1 MKKEKYILD
10 CYLPKSNWSSTL
22 KYFNLYN
29 NHFGGSIPVSI
40 GNLTKITFLDLS
52 LNEFEGQLPSTLISL
67 KQLTDLDLSSNRLE
81 GPLPTHVTWLQ
92 NLNEFFLNDNLLTRG
107 IPSWPFTLPSLKYL
121 HLSNNSLT
129 GPIDKIQKPNSV
141 QEVYLAYNHMH
152 GEIPSSFFNLANLIE
167 LDLSSNNFCGV
178 IKSDMLLK
186 LKNLETLILSSNNFS
201 GAIKL
206 DVLSKLENL
215 TMLELSNN
223 KLLSF
228 SSDDGVNSTFQKL
241 ETLYFSS
248 CNVQQFPNIL
258 ISAKILRYLDLSNN
272 AIKGSIFK
280 WESEG
285 WERLFYLNLSHN
297 LLMSLEQFLGENL
310 HILDLRSNLLQGP
323 LLAPLPPS
331 LEEFWISNN
340 NLTGEIA
347 PSICNLTYPQILNLS
362 RNHLGGII
370 PKCLGSSSY
379 GPRIINLQKNN
390 FKGKIPDFCADYNG
404 LINLA
409 LNDNQLEGPF
419 PRSLINCTFLKFLN
433 LANNKLN
440 DTFPRWLGA
449 LPALQVLIL
458 RFNRFHGFLNIFEDI
473 RPSFSS
479 LQIVDLSEN
488 EFNGVLPT
496 TFFQN
501 LNSLTHARNLSEL
514 VLQESDKEGLTP
526 LYALHFYD
534 QVSVNVTWK
543 KSEMELEY
551 IRTLPIFTAIDFS
564 NNRFSGK
571 IPEAIGELRTLEV
584 LNLSHNSFTGNIP
597 PSLGNLVELESLDLS
612 SNNLSGEIPSQ
623 MTKLTF
629 LEVLNFSHN
638 NLVGPIPHGNQ
649 FNTFENDFYYGNLGL
664 CGFPLTKQCGN
675 GEGPKPP
682 APKRKEAEGSPVA
695 FIWKLVMR
703 GYGCGVVLGLST
715 GYIVF
720 TIGRPWW
727 FFTDK
732 AYSFFLSYLVVP
744 EEDAALLLYV
754 LARNSMFSEF
764 IFMSS
769 DLKKGFK
776 LASEDNLLCF
786 LFNI

>member
-1 MKKEKYILD
+1 MGNFIWLCQIRSLLLVLFFLSVVGCCLGLSISSLKPTPLCLPEDASAFLQFKNTMSIDYSSDDSSCYPKTSYWNESTNCCSWKGVNCDKASGQVFGLD
-10 CYLPKSNWSSTL
+10 LSCSLLVGSLSPNTSPFRLQGLKRLNLASND
-22 KYFNLYN
+22 FNASPIQSG
-29 NHFGGSIPVSI
+29 FRSIPASI

-52 LNEFEGQLPSTLISL
+52 LNEFEAS
-67 KQLTDLDLSSNRLE
+67 
-81 GPLPTHVTWLQ
+81 LPTHVTGLQ
-92 NLNEFFLNDNLLTRG
+92 NLNEFFLNDNSLTGG
-107 IPSWPFTLPSLKYL
+107 ITSWPFTLPSLKYL
-121 HLSNNSLT
+121 DLSNNSLT

-152 GEIPSSFFNLANLIE
+152 GEIQSSFFNLANLIE
-167 LDLSSNNFCGV
+167 LDLSSNNFSGL

-186 LKNLETLILSSNNFS
+186 LKNLETLVLSSNNFN

-206 DVLSKLENL
+206 DVLSKLKNL
-215 TMLELSNN
+215 SMLELSHN
-223 KLLSF
+223 KLLSL

-258 ISAKILRYLDLSNN
+258 RSAKSLRYLDLSNN

-280 WESEG
+280 WESE
-285 WERLFYLNLSHN
+285 
-297 LLMSLEQFLGENL
+297 
-310 HILDLRSNLLQGP
+310 
-323 LLAPLPPS
+323 
-331 LEEFWISNN
+331 EFWISNN
-340 NLTGEIA
+340 NFTGEI
-347 PSICNLTYPQILNLS
+347 PPPICNLTFPQILDLS
-362 RNHLGGII
+362 KNYLGGII
-370 PKCLGSSSY
+370 LKCLGSSSY
-379 GPRIINLQKNN
+379 GSRIINLQKNI

-409 LNDNQLEGPF
+409 LNDNQLEGPL
-419 PRSLINCTFLKFLN
+419 PRSLINS
-433 LANNKLN
+433 
-440 DTFPRWLGA
+440 
-449 LPALQVLIL
+449 LQVLIL
-458 RFNRFHGFLNIFEDI
+458 RFNRFHGLLNISGDI

-479 LQIVDLSEN
+479 LQIVDLSGN

-501 LNSLTHARNLSEL
+501 LNSLKHARNLSEL
-514 VLQESDKEGLTP
+514 VQESDKEGLTP

-612 SNNLSGEIPSQ
+612 SNNLSGEIPFQ

-649 FNTFENDFYYGNLGL
+649 FNTFENDSYYGNLGL

-675 GEGPKPP
+675 GEGSKPP
-682 APKRKEAEGSPVA
+682 APKRKEAKGSPVA
-695 FIWKLVMR
+695 FIWKLVMM

-715 GYIVF
+715 GYLVF
-720 TIGRPWW
+720 TTGRPWW
-727 FFTDK
+727 FVRMVERYWKPNVTRWICRIRGK
-732 AYSFFLSYLVVP
+732 
-744 EEDAALLLYV
+744 
-754 LARNSMFSEF
+754 RN
-764 IFMSS
+764 
-769 DLKKGFK
+769 KH
-776 LASEDNLLCF
+776 
-786 LFNI
+786 

>member
-1 MKKEKYILD
+1 MFDVVPTSFNNLPSSLKRLRLEFCDLNGEFPSEIFQLTYLEHVD
-10 CYLPKSNWSSTL
+10 LSWNSLTGYLPKSNWSSTL
-22 KYFNLYN
+22 KYFKLYN
-29 NHFGGSIPVSI
+29 NHFGGSIPASI

-52 LNEFEGQLPSTLISL
+52 LNEFEGQLPSTLFSL
-67 KQLTDLDLSSNRLE
+67 KQLTHLGLSSNRLE
-81 GPLPTHVTWLQ
+81 GPLPTHVTGLQ
-92 NLNEFFLNDNLLTRG
+92 NLNEFFLNDNLLTGG

-121 HLSNNSLT
+121 DLSNNCLT

-141 QEVYLAYNHMH
+141 QE
-152 GEIPSSFFNLANLIE
+152 
-167 LDLSSNNFCGV
+167 
-178 IKSDMLLK
+178 SDMLLK
-186 LKNLETLILSSNNFS
+186 LKNLETLVLSSNNFS

-206 DVLSKLENL
+206 DVLSKLKNL

-228 SSDDGVNSTFQKL
+228 SSDGVNSTFQKL

-258 ISAKILRYLDLSNN
+258 RSAKSLRYLDLSNN

-285 WERLFYLNLSHN
+285 WEQLPYLNLSHN
-297 LLMSLEQFLGENL
+297 LLMSLEQFPGENL

-340 NLTGEIA
+340 NLTGEI
-347 PSICNLTYPQILNLS
+347 PPPICNLAFPQILDLS
-362 RNHLGGII
+362 RNYLGGII

-379 GPRIINLQKNN
+379 GSRIINLQKNN

-409 LNDNQLEGPF
+409 LNDNQLEGPL

-458 RFNRFHGFLNIFEDI
+458 RFNRFHGLLNISEDI

-479 LQIVDLSEN
+479 LQIVDLSGN
-488 EFNGVLPT
+488 EFNGVL
-496 TFFQN
+496 Q
-501 LNSLTHARNLSEL
+501 
-514 VLQESDKEGLTP
+514 SDKEGLTP

-543 KSEMELEY
+543 KSETELEY

-584 LNLSHNSFTGNIP
+584 LNLSHNSFTGNMP

-638 NLVGPIPHGNQ
+638 NFVGPIPHGNQ
-649 FNTFENDFYYGNLGL
+649 FNTFENDSYYGNMGL

-675 GEGPKPP
+675 GEGSKPP
-682 APKRKEAEGSPVA
+682 APKRKEAKGSPVA
-695 FIWKLVMR
+695 FIWKLVMM

-720 TIGRPWW
+720 TTGWPWW
-727 FFTDK
+727 
-732 AYSFFLSYLVVP
+732 
-744 EEDAALLLYV
+744 
-754 LARNSMFSEF
+754 
-764 IFMSS
+764 
-769 DLKKGFK
+769 
-776 LASEDNLLCF
+776 
-786 LFNI
+786 

>member
-1 MKKEKYILD
+1 MGKFIWLCQIRSLLLVLFFLSVVGCCLGLSISSLKPTPLCLPEDASAFLQFKNTMSIDYSSDDSSCYPKTSYWNESTNCCSWKGVNCDKASGQVFGLD
-10 CYLPKSNWSSTL
+10 LSCSLLVGSLSPNTSPFRLQGLKRLNLASND
-22 KYFNLYN
+22 FNASPIQSG
-29 NHFGGSIPVSI
+29 FRSIPASI

-52 LNEFEGQLPSTLISL
+52 LNEFEAS
-67 KQLTDLDLSSNRLE
+67 
-81 GPLPTHVTWLQ
+81 LPTHVTGLQ
-92 NLNEFFLNDNLLTRG
+92 NLNEFFLNDNSLTGG
-107 IPSWPFTLPSLKYL
+107 ITSWPFTLPSLKYL
-121 HLSNNSLT
+121 DLSNNSLT

-152 GEIPSSFFNLANLIE
+152 GEIQSSFFNLANLIE
-167 LDLSSNNFCGV
+167 LDLSSNNFSGL

-186 LKNLETLILSSNNFS
+186 LKNLETLVLSSNNFN

-206 DVLSKLENL
+206 DVLSKLKNL
-215 TMLELSNN
+215 SMLELSHN
-223 KLLSF
+223 KLLSL

-258 ISAKILRYLDLSNN
+258 RSAKSLRYLDLSNN

-280 WESEG
+280 WESE
-285 WERLFYLNLSHN
+285 
-297 LLMSLEQFLGENL
+297 
-310 HILDLRSNLLQGP
+310 
-323 LLAPLPPS
+323 
-331 LEEFWISNN
+331 EFWISNN
-340 NLTGEIA
+340 NFTGEI
-347 PSICNLTYPQILNLS
+347 PPPICNLTFPQILDLS
-362 RNHLGGII
+362 KNYLGGII
-370 PKCLGSSSY
+370 LKCLGSSSY
-379 GPRIINLQKNN
+379 GSRIINLQKNI

-409 LNDNQLEGPF
+409 LNDNQLEGPL

-458 RFNRFHGFLNIFEDI
+458 RFNRFHGLLNISGDI

-479 LQIVDLSEN
+479 LQIVDLSGN

-501 LNSLTHARNLSEL
+501 LNSLKHARNLSEL
-514 VLQESDKEGLTP
+514 VQESDKEGLTP

-551 IRTLPIFTAIDFS
+551 IRTLPIFSAIDFS

-612 SNNLSGEIPSQ
+612 SNNLSGEIPFQ

-638 NLVGPIPHGNQ
+638 NLVGPSPHGNQ
-649 FNTFENDFYYGNLGL
+649 FNTFENDSYYGNLGL

-675 GEGPKPP
+675 GEGSKPP
-682 APKRKEAEGSPVA
+682 APKRKEAKGSPVA
-695 FIWKLVMR
+695 FIWKLVMM

-715 GYIVF
+715 GYLVF
-720 TIGRPWW
+720 TTGRPWW
-727 FFTDK
+727 FVRMVERYWKPNVTRWICRIRGK
-732 AYSFFLSYLVVP
+732 
-744 EEDAALLLYV
+744 
-754 LARNSMFSEF
+754 RN
-764 IFMSS
+764 
-769 DLKKGFK
+769 KH
-776 LASEDNLLCF
+776 
-786 LFNI
+786 

>member
-1 MKKEKYILD
+1 
-10 CYLPKSNWSSTL
+10 
-22 KYFNLYN
+22 
-29 NHFGGSIPVSI
+29 
-40 GNLTKITFLDLS
+40 
-52 LNEFEGQLPSTLISL
+52 
-67 KQLTDLDLSSNRLE
+67 
-81 GPLPTHVTWLQ
+81 LQ
-92 NLNEFFLNDNLLTRG
+92 NLNEFFLNDNLLTGG

-121 HLSNNSLT
+121 DLSNSCLT

-141 QEVYLAYNHMH
+141 QE
-152 GEIPSSFFNLANLIE
+152 
-167 LDLSSNNFCGV
+167 
-178 IKSDMLLK
+178 SDMLLK
-186 LKNLETLILSSNNFS
+186 LKNLETLVLSSNNFS

-206 DVLSKLENL
+206 NVLSKLKNL

-258 ISAKILRYLDLSNN
+258 RSAKSLRYLDLSNN

-285 WERLFYLNLSHN
+285 WEQLSYLNLSHN
-297 LLMSLEQFLGENL
+297 LLMSLEQFPRENL

-340 NLTGEIA
+340 NLTGEIR
-347 PSICNLTYPQILNLS
+347 PSICNLTFPQILDLS
-362 RNHLGGII
+362 RNYLGGII
-370 PKCLGSSSY
+370 LKCLGSSSY
-379 GPRIINLQKNN
+379 GSRIINLQKNN

-409 LNDNQLEGPF
+409 LNDNQLEGPL

-440 DTFPRWLGA
+440 DTFPCWLGA

-458 RFNRFHGFLNIFEDI
+458 RFNRFHGLLNISEYI

-479 LQIVDLSEN
+479 LQIVDLFGN

-501 LNSLTHARNLSEL
+501 LNSLKHARNLSEL
-514 VLQESDKEGLTP
+514 ALQESDKEGLTP

-564 NNRFSGK
+564 INRFSGK

-584 LNLSHNSFTGNIP
+584 LNLSHNSFTGNIR

-629 LEVLNFSHN
+629 LEGSK
-638 NLVGPIPHGNQ
+638 
-649 FNTFENDFYYGNLGL
+649 T
-664 CGFPLTKQCGN
+664 
-675 GEGPKPP
+675 P
-682 APKRKEAEGSPVA
+682 APKRKEAKGSPVA
-695 FIWKLVMR
+695 FIWKLVMM

-720 TIGRPWW
+720 TTGRPWW

-732 AYSFFLSYLVVP
+732 AYSFFLSYVVVR

-754 LARNSMFSEF
+754 LARNSMLLEF
-764 IFMSS
+764 IFVSS
-769 DLKKGFK
+769 DLKKGF
-776 LASEDNLLCF
+776 
-786 LFNI
+786 

>member
-1 MKKEKYILD
+1 MFDVVPTSFNNLPSSLKRLRLEFCDLKGEFPSEIFQLTYLEHVD
-10 CYLPKSNWSSTL
+10 LSWNSLTGYLPKSNWSSTL
-22 KYFNLYN
+22 KYFKLYN
-29 NHFGGSIPVSI
+29 NHFGGSIPASI

-52 LNEFEGQLPSTLISL
+52 LNEFEGQLPSTLFSL
-67 KQLTDLDLSSNRLE
+67 KQLTHLGLSSNRLE
-81 GPLPTHVTWLQ
+81 GPLPTHVKGLQ
-92 NLNEFFLNDNLLTRG
+92 NLNEFFLNDNLLTGG

-121 HLSNNSLT
+121 DLSNNSLT

-167 LDLSSNNFCGV
+167 LDLSSNNFSGL

-186 LKNLETLILSSNNFS
+186 LKNLETLVLSSNNFS

-206 DVLSKLENL
+206 DVLSKLKNL

-258 ISAKILRYLDLSNN
+258 RSAKSLRYLDLSNN

-285 WERLFYLNLSHN
+285 WEQLSYLNLSHN
-297 LLMSLEQFLGENL
+297 LLMSLEQFPGENL
-310 HILDLRSNLLQGP
+310 QILDLRSNQLQGP

-340 NLTGEIA
+340 NLTGEIP
-347 PSICNLTYPQILNLS
+347 PSICNLTFPQILDLS
-362 RNHLGGII
+362 RNYLGGII

-379 GPRIINLQKNN
+379 GSRIINLQKNN

-409 LNDNQLEGPF
+409 LNDNQLEGPLA
-419 PRSLINCTFLKFLN
+419 RSLINCTFLKFLN

-458 RFNRFHGFLNIFEDI
+458 RFNRFHGLLNISEDI

-479 LQIVDLSEN
+479 LQIADLSGN
-488 EFNGVLPT
+488 EFNGVLPI

-501 LNSLTHARNLSEL
+501 LNSLKHARNLSEL
-514 VLQESDKEGLTP
+514 VLQESDEEGLTP

-534 QVSVNVTWK
+534 QV
-543 KSEMELEY
+543 
-551 IRTLPIFTAIDFS
+551 
-564 NNRFSGK
+564 
-571 IPEAIGELRTLEV
+571 
-584 LNLSHNSFTGNIP
+584 
-597 PSLGNLVELESLDLS
+597 
-612 SNNLSGEIPSQ
+612 
-623 MTKLTF
+623 
-629 LEVLNFSHN
+629 
-638 NLVGPIPHGNQ
+638 
-649 FNTFENDFYYGNLGL
+649 
-664 CGFPLTKQCGN
+664 
-675 GEGPKPP
+675 
-682 APKRKEAEGSPVA
+682 
-695 FIWKLVMR
+695 
-703 GYGCGVVLGLST
+703 
-715 GYIVF
+715 
-720 TIGRPWW
+720 
-727 FFTDK
+727 
-732 AYSFFLSYLVVP
+732 
-744 EEDAALLLYV
+744 
-754 LARNSMFSEF
+754 
-764 IFMSS
+764 
-769 DLKKGFK
+769 
-776 LASEDNLLCF
+776 
-786 LFNI
+786 

>member
-1 MKKEKYILD
+1 MGKFIWLCQIRSLLLVLFFLSVVGCCLGLSISSLKPTPLCLPEDASAFLQFKNTMSIDYSSYDSSCYPKTSYWNESTNCCSWKGVNCDKASGQVFGLD
-10 CYLPKSNWSSTL
+10 LSCSLLVGSLSPNTSPFRLQGLKRLNLASND
-22 KYFNLYN
+22 FNASPIQSG
-29 NHFGGSIPVSI
+29 FRSIPASI

-52 LNEFEGQLPSTLISL
+52 LNEFEAS
-67 KQLTDLDLSSNRLE
+67 
-81 GPLPTHVTWLQ
+81 LPTHVTGLQ
-92 NLNEFFLNDNLLTRG
+92 NLNEFFLNDNSLTGG
-107 IPSWPFTLPSLKYL
+107 ITSWPFTLPSLKYL
-121 HLSNNSLT
+121 DLSNNSLT

-152 GEIPSSFFNLANLIE
+152 GEIQSSFFNLANLIE
-167 LDLSSNNFCGV
+167 LDLSSNNFSGL

-186 LKNLETLILSSNNFS
+186 LKNLETLVLSSNNFN

-206 DVLSKLENL
+206 DVLSKLKNL
-215 TMLELSNN
+215 SMLELSHN
-223 KLLSF
+223 KLLSL

-258 ISAKILRYLDLSNN
+258 RSAKSLRYLDLSNN

-280 WESEG
+280 WESE
-285 WERLFYLNLSHN
+285 
-297 LLMSLEQFLGENL
+297 
-310 HILDLRSNLLQGP
+310 
-323 LLAPLPPS
+323 
-331 LEEFWISNN
+331 EFWISNN
-340 NLTGEIA
+340 NFTGEI
-347 PSICNLTYPQILNLS
+347 PPPICNLTFPQILDLS
-362 RNHLGGII
+362 RNYLGGII
-370 PKCLGSSSY
+370 LKCLGSSSY
-379 GPRIINLQKNN
+379 GSRIINLQKNI

-409 LNDNQLEGPF
+409 LNDNQLEGPL

-458 RFNRFHGFLNIFEDI
+458 RFNRFHGLLNISGDI

-479 LQIVDLSEN
+479 LQIVDLSGN

-501 LNSLTHARNLSEL
+501 LNSLKHARNLSEL
-514 VLQESDKEGLTP
+514 VQESDKEGLTP

-612 SNNLSGEIPSQ
+612 SNNLSGEIPFQ

-629 LEVLNFSHN
+629 LEVLTFSHN

-649 FNTFENDFYYGNLGL
+649 FNTFENDSYYGNLGL

-675 GEGPKPP
+675 GEGSKPP
-682 APKRKEAEGSPVA
+682 APKRKEAKGSPVA
-695 FIWKLVMR
+695 FIWKLVMM

-715 GYIVF
+715 GYLVF
-720 TIGRPWW
+720 TTGRPWW
-727 FFTDK
+727 FVRMVERYWKPNVTRWICRIRGK
-732 AYSFFLSYLVVP
+732 
-744 EEDAALLLYV
+744 
-754 LARNSMFSEF
+754 RN
-764 IFMSS
+764 
-769 DLKKGFK
+769 KH
-776 LASEDNLLCF
+776 
-786 LFNI
+786 

>member
-1 MKKEKYILD
+1 
-10 CYLPKSNWSSTL
+10 
-22 KYFNLYN
+22 
-29 NHFGGSIPVSI
+29 
-40 GNLTKITFLDLS
+40 
-52 LNEFEGQLPSTLISL
+52 LPSAS
-67 KQLTDLDLSSNRLE
+67 
-81 GPLPTHVTWLQ
+81 LPTHVTGLQ
-92 NLNEFFLNDNLLTRG
+92 NLNEFFLNDNSLTGG
-107 IPSWPFTLPSLKYL
+107 ITSWPFTLPSLKYL
-121 HLSNNSLT
+121 DLSNNSLT

-152 GEIPSSFFNLANLIE
+152 GEIQSSFFNLANLIE
-167 LDLSSNNFCGV
+167 LDLSSNNFSGL

-186 LKNLETLILSSNNFS
+186 LKNLETLVLSSNNFN

-206 DVLSKLENL
+206 DVLSKLKNL
-215 TMLELSNN
+215 SMLELSHN
-223 KLLSF
+223 KLLSL

-258 ISAKILRYLDLSNN
+258 RSAKSLRYLDLSNN

-285 WERLFYLNLSHN
+285 
-297 LLMSLEQFLGENL
+297 ENF

-340 NLTGEIA
+340 NFTGEI
-347 PSICNLTYPQILNLS
+347 PPPICNLTFPQILDLS
-362 RNHLGGII
+362 RNYLGGII
-370 PKCLGSSSY
+370 LKCLGSSSY
-379 GPRIINLQKNN
+379 GSRIINLQKNI

-409 LNDNQLEGPF
+409 LNDNQLEGPL

-458 RFNRFHGFLNIFEDI
+458 RFNRFHGLLNISGDI

-479 LQIVDLSEN
+479 LQIVDLSGN

-501 LNSLTHARNLSEL
+501 LNSLKHARNLSEL
-514 VLQESDKEGLTP
+514 VQESDKEGLTP

-612 SNNLSGEIPSQ
+612 SNNLSGEIPFQ

-629 LEVLNFSHN
+629 LEVLTFSHN

-649 FNTFENDFYYGNLGL
+649 FNTFENDSYYGNLGL

-675 GEGPKPP
+675 GEGSKPP
-682 APKRKEAEGSPVA
+682 APKRKEAKGSPVA
-695 FIWKLVMR
+695 FIWKLVMM

-715 GYIVF
+715 GYLVF
-720 TIGRPWW
+720 TTGRPWW
-727 FFTDK
+727 F
-732 AYSFFLSYLVVP
+732 
-744 EEDAALLLYV
+744 
-754 LARNSMFSEF
+754 
-764 IFMSS
+764 
-769 DLKKGFK
+769 
-776 LASEDNLLCF
+776 
-786 LFNI
+786 

>member
-1 MKKEKYILD
+1 MGNFIWLCQIRSLLLVLFFLSVVGCCLGLSISSLKPTPLCLPEDASAFLQFKNTMSIDYSSDDSSCYPKTSYWNESTNCCSWKGVNCDKASGQVFGLD
-10 CYLPKSNWSSTL
+10 LSCSLLVGSLSPNTSPFRLQGLKRLNLASND
-22 KYFNLYN
+22 FNASPIQSG
-29 NHFGGSIPVSI
+29 FRSIPASI

-52 LNEFEGQLPSTLISL
+52 LNEFEAS
-67 KQLTDLDLSSNRLE
+67 
-81 GPLPTHVTWLQ
+81 LPTHVTGLQ
-92 NLNEFFLNDNLLTRG
+92 NLNEFFLNDNSLTGG
-107 IPSWPFTLPSLKYL
+107 ITSWPFTLPSLKYL
-121 HLSNNSLT
+121 DLSNNSLT

-152 GEIPSSFFNLANLIE
+152 GEIQSSFFNLANLIE
-167 LDLSSNNFCGV
+167 LDLSSNNFSGL

-186 LKNLETLILSSNNFS
+186 LKNLETLVLSSNNFN

-206 DVLSKLENL
+206 DVLSKLKNL
-215 TMLELSNN
+215 SMLELSHN
-223 KLLSF
+223 KLLSL
-228 SSDDGVNSTFQKL
+228 SSDD
-241 ETLYFSS
+241 
-248 CNVQQFPNIL
+248 
-258 ISAKILRYLDLSNN
+258 AKSLRYLDLSNN

-280 WESEG
+280 WESE
-285 WERLFYLNLSHN
+285 
-297 LLMSLEQFLGENL
+297 
-310 HILDLRSNLLQGP
+310 
-323 LLAPLPPS
+323 
-331 LEEFWISNN
+331 EFWISNN
-340 NLTGEIA
+340 NFTGEI
-347 PSICNLTYPQILNLS
+347 PPPICNLTFPQILDLS
-362 RNHLGGII
+362 KNYLGGII
-370 PKCLGSSSY
+370 LKCLGSSSY
-379 GPRIINLQKNN
+379 GSRIINLQKNI

-409 LNDNQLEGPF
+409 LNDNQLEGPL
-419 PRSLINCTFLKFLN
+419 PRSLINS
-433 LANNKLN
+433 
-440 DTFPRWLGA
+440 
-449 LPALQVLIL
+449 LQVLIL
-458 RFNRFHGFLNIFEDI
+458 RFNRFHGLLNISGDI

-479 LQIVDLSEN
+479 LQIVDLSGN

-501 LNSLTHARNLSEL
+501 LNSLKHARNLSEL
-514 VLQESDKEGLTP
+514 VQESDKEGLTP

-612 SNNLSGEIPSQ
+612 SNNLSGEIPFQ

-649 FNTFENDFYYGNLGL
+649 FNTFENDSYYGNLGL

-675 GEGPKPP
+675 GEGSKPP
-682 APKRKEAEGSPVA
+682 APKRKEAKGSPVA
-695 FIWKLVMR
+695 FIWKLVMM

-715 GYIVF
+715 GYLVF
-720 TIGRPWW
+720 TTGRPWW
-727 FFTDK
+727 FVRMVERYWKPNVTRWICRIRGK
-732 AYSFFLSYLVVP
+732 
-744 EEDAALLLYV
+744 
-754 LARNSMFSEF
+754 RN
-764 IFMSS
+764 
-769 DLKKGFK
+769 KH
-776 LASEDNLLCF
+776 
-786 LFNI
+786 